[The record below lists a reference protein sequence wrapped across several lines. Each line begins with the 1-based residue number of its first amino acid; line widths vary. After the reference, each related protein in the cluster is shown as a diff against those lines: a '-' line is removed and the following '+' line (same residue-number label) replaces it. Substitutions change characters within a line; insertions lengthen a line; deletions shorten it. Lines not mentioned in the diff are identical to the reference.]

1 MTKCAELGVNVALSE
16 VWGKG
21 GDGGIEL
28 AEEVLRLCEQPHT
41 FRFAYELNQSIKAK
55 IEEIVPQ
62 GLWRC
67 GRAITAKDAAKS
79 IATLESLG
87 YRGAAHLHG
96 KNPVFSV

>member
-1 MTKCAELGVNVALSE
+1 MSE

-55 IEEIVPQ
+55 NRRDRPQ

-67 GRAITAKDAAKS
+67 GRPYSRT
-79 IATLESLG
+79 
-87 YRGAAHLHG
+87 RGKIHRHAGVAGL
-96 KNPVFSV
+96 

>member
-1 MTKCAELGVNVALSE
+1 MSE

-55 IEEIVPQ
+55 IEEIAVAVLPMIALMLIVLAIITYCPSVP
-62 GLWRC
+62 LM
-67 GRAITAKDAAKS
+67 
-79 IATLESLG
+79 LV
-87 YRGAAHLHG
+87 H
-96 KNPVFSV
+96 